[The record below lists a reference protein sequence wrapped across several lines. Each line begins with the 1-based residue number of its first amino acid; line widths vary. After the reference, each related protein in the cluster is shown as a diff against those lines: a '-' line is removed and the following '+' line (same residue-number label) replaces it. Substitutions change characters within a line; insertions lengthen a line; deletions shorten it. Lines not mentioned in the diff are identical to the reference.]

1 MPHRRQNG
9 HWSAAVGVAVRQTDG
24 GQQQAQSGHRSTYH
38 RPTWVHN
45 TTIYSVSMQCQIPT
59 VQGRGHLRKRNCPTL
74 RKILQWHS
82 YVRQGHRCRKIVTIK
97 QMPDNTCS
105 SMRSSLL
112 RRPDRNRDP
121 TLSVTPAYHQNLMF
135 FFRSPCATFPP
146 NFNENR
152 LIFFCVIPL
161 TNKQTSM

>member
-1 MPHRRQNG
+1 MDIG
-9 HWSAAVGVAVRQTDG
+9 
-24 GQQQAQSGHRSTYH
+24 
-38 RPTWVHN
+38 RP
-45 TTIYSVSMQCQIPT
+45 IT
-59 VQGRGHLRKRNCPTL
+59 VQPESTTSRYTQSDYAVPDSHGAGEGHLRKRNCPTL